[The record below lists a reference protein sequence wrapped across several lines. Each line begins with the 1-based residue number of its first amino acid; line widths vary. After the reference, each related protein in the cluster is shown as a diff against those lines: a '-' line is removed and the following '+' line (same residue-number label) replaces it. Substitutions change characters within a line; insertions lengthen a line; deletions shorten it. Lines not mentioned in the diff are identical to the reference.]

1 MSKFLT
7 GKELEDSIY
16 DIIWDA
22 KNILMIVSPYIKLD
36 DFFKKLIEKH
46 INNPKVHLLLVFGKN
61 ENDAKKS
68 MSKNDF
74 DFFTKF
80 LNVSIIYVP
89 YLHAKYYG
97 NEKKGVI
104 TSINF
109 YDYSF
114 KKNIEFG
121 VFSQQNFLDRFTQS
135 ADNDAWDEC
144 VKIANNN
151 EVVFIKRPVFENQK
165 MIINLG
171 KNYIKSDIL
180 FDSTEKFYGDQKD
193 KNIQHK
199 KLQDFPT
206 ELALGSIK
214 DVRPKRKSEEV
225 NLHGF
230 CIRTGKKIKFN
241 PKHPLS
247 KESWIIWKEY
257 GNLNHK
263 ENYCHKTGKQ
273 SHGKTSMRNPIL

>member
-7 GKELEDSIY
+7 GKELEDRIC
-16 DIIWDA
+16 DIIWEA
-22 KNILMIVSPYIKLD
+22 KSILMIVSPYIRLD
-36 DFFKKLIEKH
+36 DYFKKLIEKH
-46 INNPKVHLLLVFGKN
+46 KNNPKIHLLLVFGKN

-89 YLHAKYYG
+89 NLHAKYYG

-121 VFSQQNFLDRFTQS
+121 VFSEQNFWDRFTQS

-151 EVVFIKRPVFENQK
+151 EVVFIKRPVYENQK
-165 MIINLG
+165 IIINLG
-171 KNYIKSDIL
+171 KNYIQSDIL
-180 FDSTEKFYGDQKD
+180 FDSTEKFYGDHKD
-193 KNIQHK
+193 KNIEHK

-206 ELALGSIK
+206 ELELGSTK
-214 DVRPKRKSEEV
+214 VERPQRESEKIQT
-225 NLHGF
+225 HGF
-230 CIRTGKKIKFN
+230 CIRTGRKIKFN
-241 PKHPLS
+241 PKQPMS
-247 KESWIIWKEY
+247 KESWIVWKEY
-257 GNLNHK
+257 GNFNHK

-273 SHGKTSMRNPIL
+273 SHGNTSMRNPIL